1 MKRGRSVVVLL
12 VVAVLLGS
20 YIWFVEMKRPDP
32 DAPSTEDRV
41 FAELDAGTITRL
53 DVRASNGD
61 QTVVEREGAGWRM
74 VAPLQAR
81 ADASEVAGVTSNLAS
96 LDRSRVLDESP
107 SPESLTAFG
116 LDEPR
121 LAIGFTTE
129 AGEQTLQ
136 LGTRTV
142 TGGDIYARLAH
153 EPGVFLVP
161 SWLESSLD
169 RTTFQLRDKTLT
181 HFDRTRADRIS
192 VIGVP
197 GTIELEKD
205 SDGWRLRQP
214 VEGRADTGTVES
226 LLGRLSS
233 GQIKAIVA
241 EQPATLDVYGLAP
254 PRTTVTVSGSG
265 ERLAQVVLGGESD
278 DTSVHA
284 RDTSR
289 EMVVTVDT
297 SLATDLE
304 RAAADYRVKSLFTGS
319 YADVTSFTVTQEGPA
334 RVFDRVT
341 SGEDEAAT
349 TWRQTSPEVD
359 VDSSRIADLASALH
373 LLRAETWESRLPA
386 GGTPLFTAE
395 LRTDNGTMGTVRLVR
410 AADRVLAE
418 RDGEPGVA
426 VLPLSSVDRILDL
439 LREPEPAPTP
449 SEDEGAEP

>member
-12 VVAVLLGS
+12 VVAALLGS

-32 DAPSTEDRV
+32 DTPSTEDRV
-41 FAELDAGTITRL
+41 FAQLDAGTITRL

-61 QTVVEREGAGWRM
+61 RTVVEREGAGWRM
-74 VAPLQAR
+74 VAPIQAR

-107 SPESLTAFG
+107 SPDSLTAFG

-121 LAIGFTTE
+121 MAIGFTTDT
-129 AGEQTLQ
+129 GEQTLM

-142 TGGDIYARLAH
+142 TGGDIYARLADQ
-153 EPGVFLVP
+153 PGVFLVP

-181 HFDRTRADRIS
+181 HFDRTRVDTIS
-192 VIGVP
+192 VIGAP

-205 SDGWRLRQP
+205 GDEWRLRQP
-214 VEGRADTGTVES
+214 VDGRADTGTVES
-226 LLGRLSS
+226 LLGRLAA

-265 ERLAQVVLGGESD
+265 ERLAQVIVGAESD
-278 DTSVHA
+278 ETAVHA
-284 RDTSR
+284 RDTAR
-289 EMVVTVDT
+289 EMVFTVDT
-297 SLATDLE
+297 SLAADLE
-304 RAAADYRVKSLFTGS
+304 RAAADYRVKSLFTES
-319 YADVTSFTVTQEGPA
+319 YADVTSFTVTQDGVA

-341 SGEDEAAT
+341 SGESTSDT
-349 TWRQTSPEVD
+349 TWRQTSPAAE
-359 VDSSRIADLASALH
+359 VDSSRITDLASAIH
-373 LLRAETWESRLPA
+373 LLRAETWESRIPA
-386 GGTPLFTAE
+386 AAAPLLTAE
-395 LRTDNGTMGTVRLVR
+395 LRTSDGTMGTVRLVR
-410 AADRVLAE
+410 SGERVLAE
-418 RDGEPGVA
+418 RNGEPGAA
-426 VLPLSSVDRILDL
+426 VLALSSVDRILDL
-439 LREPEPAPTP
+439 LRDPEPAATP